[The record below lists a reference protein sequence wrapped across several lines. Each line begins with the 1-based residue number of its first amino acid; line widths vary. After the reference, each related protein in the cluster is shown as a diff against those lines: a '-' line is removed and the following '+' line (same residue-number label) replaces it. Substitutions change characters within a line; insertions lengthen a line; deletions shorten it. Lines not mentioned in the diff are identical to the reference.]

1 MKKGSG
7 FGSGRG
13 GTVLP
18 VVGWVLIVALG
29 IGLVWL
35 GFTLDKRDRPPE
47 VAQPLVAASATPVQ
61 ATVWP
66 TATPLPSATVPNTPT
81 PTPTATP
88 LPTATPEPTAIPATA
103 TPVVATIVAG
113 ADGVN
118 VRSGPGTNYTR
129 LGYLDPGAEAQVI
142 GRYSDWWQIRYDDA
156 PGWVFGEIVTASNA
170 DNVPQVEPPPAP
182 TAAPATATPV
192 STAVPPTQAPAD
204 FRGLVPDKF
213 EVEDAPGPYALG
225 QEIWFHMW
233 ITNKTDTP
241 VEYEYLG
248 VQVEETGE
256 VQKSWIYSEI
266 AANEQFY
273 HHDQMHDKI
282 SAPGTYNL
290 WLVIR
295 FRDGAAFRMLGP
307 VTVIVQ

>member
-1 MKKGSG
+1 MKKGSS
-7 FGSGRG
+7 FRSERARG
-13 GTVLP
+13 VLP
-18 VVGWVLIVALG
+18 VVGWILIVALG

-47 VAQPLVAASATPVQ
+47 VAQPSVAASATPVQ

-81 PTPTATP
+81 PTATL

-103 TPVVATIVAG
+103 TPAVATIVAG

-142 GRYSDWWQIRYDDA
+142 GRYNDWWQIRYDDA

-170 DNVPQVEPPPAP
+170 DSVPQVEPPPAP
-182 TAAPATATPV
+182 TAAPSTATPV
-192 STAVPPTQAPAD
+192 PTVVPPTQAPAD

-213 EVEDAPGPYALG
+213 EVEGAPGPYALG

-233 ITNKTDTP
+233 ITNKTDAP

-256 VQKSWIYSEI
+256 VQKSWVYSEI

-273 HHDQMHDKI
+273 HRDQMHDKI